1 MNISEAVE
9 KYNPEKYAR
18 ACCDTMMR
26 KFEAAKLPPEG
37 RFHYHQGVFLSG
49 MYRTYVL
56 TGDEKY
62 YDYIKAWVDSTVDEN
77 GSIKLYD
84 KGQMD
89 DIEPGVL
96 LFPIYERTGDIRYKR
111 ALDTLIADMENYP
124 HNEDGGYWHK
134 AWCEGEMW
142 LDGLYMGGP
151 ITAHYGSAFEKPEW
165 FDIVAEQVKLMK
177 KHTEDKKTGLWRHAW
192 DINKRAEW
200 ADPVTGQSPEFWGR
214 SLGWVPMAILDDL
227 RYIPKYH
234 RDYDELVSIMKELLI
249 NICHYQSD
257 EGRWYQ
263 VVDKGGEKGN
273 WLENSCSCL
282 FVAAICRAV
291 KKGFLPESYLDAAA
305 KGYVAVNDSLTWRGD
320 DLIIENICIGT
331 GVGDYDFY
339 CARPTCE
346 NDLHGSGAY
355 LLMCAAVMDVMGQ

>member
-96 LFPIYERTGDIRYKR
+96 LFSIYERTGDIRYKR

-257 EGRWYQ
+257 EG
-263 VVDKGGEKGN
+263 
-273 WLENSCSCL
+273 L
-282 FVAAICRAV
+282 
-291 KKGFLPESYLDAAA
+291 
-305 KGYVAVNDSLTWRGD
+305 SL
-320 DLIIENICIGT
+320 IHI
-331 GVGDYDFY
+331 
-339 CARPTCE
+339 
-346 NDLHGSGAY
+346 
-355 LLMCAAVMDVMGQ
+355 